1 MDAFLF
7 LYTSDGGA
15 QHTVSVAIARNAA
28 ASNLTL
34 AFDGETLDMPSAQPG
49 EIGSVEAP
57 RWTAPDGS
65 SSVAR
70 LQPTD
75 KKTGLVVEEGWERA
89 SIRIANRLEMIVQ
102 VSVSYSEGTASRLLT
117 GPSRHFPFP

>member
-15 QHTVSVAIARNAA
+15 QHTVSVAIARDAA

-34 AFDGETLDMPSAQPG
+34 AFDGETLDVPTPTV

-57 RWTAPDGS
+57 SWTAPDGS

-89 SIRIANRLEMIVQ
+89 SIRIANRLVMIVQ
-102 VSVSYSEGTASRLLT
+102 VSVKGL
-117 GPSRHFPFP
+117 